1 MTERQLKESLKN
13 GEIHSHYVL
22 IGDEPILIDRALKT
36 IKDTLEVEE
45 SFDLDQFSLPDATVT
60 DIATKLYLMPLCSK
74 KRLLIVKN
82 LEDVSERDLQDFA
95 NVVNRDNSGNC
106 LVLTHQIKKGKKYY
120 ESILKKLA
128 ATFPKAEC
136 VVIMPDRNE
145 IKKWIQ
151 SKIRRDGLNLNNAM
165 VNYLEEEFSNDIT
178 GLKNEFEKIE
188 NYLHETG
195 SIDSAHMK
203 DLAKGLCDVDR
214 YQVVDAFLDGRPEAL
229 RIFEELQPYL
239 PTNAVLVDAMTR
251 GIVSRARGRVKTI
264 QTSKATLQEVLEQL
278 TVVDRKI
285 KTSSIFTRLLMEL
298 FILHNAGTFKNGASY
313 GR

>member
-45 SFDLDQFSLPDATVT
+45 SFDLDRFSLPDATVT

-74 KRLLIVKN
+74 KRLVIVKN
-82 LEDVSERDLQDFA
+82 LEDMSDYDLHDFA
-95 NVVNRDNSGNC
+95 NVLNRDNSGNC
-106 LVLTHQIKKGKKYY
+106 LVFTHQIKKGKKHYK
-120 ESILKKLA
+120 SILKKLS

-136 VVIMPDRNE
+136 VVIMADRNE
-145 IKKWIQ
+145 IRKWIQ

-165 VNYLEEEFSNDIT
+165 VNYLEAEFSNDIT

-188 NYLHETG
+188 NYLHEVG
-195 SIDSAHMK
+195 SIDSANMK

-239 PTNAVLVDAMTR
+239 RTNAVLVDAMTR
-251 GIVSRARGRVKTI
+251 GMVSRASGRVKAI
-264 QTSKATLQEVLEQL
+264 QTSQATLQEVLEQL

-298 FILHNAGTFKNGASY
+298 FILHNAGTFRNGASY

>member
-36 IKDTLEVEE
+36 IKDTLEVDE
-45 SFDLDQFSLPDATVT
+45 SFDLDRFSLPDGTVT

-74 KRLLIVKN
+74 KRLVIVKN
-82 LEDVSERDLQDFA
+82 LEDMPDHDLHDFA
-95 NVVNRDNSGNC
+95 KVVNRHNSGNC
-106 LVLTHQIKKGKKYY
+106 LALTHQTKKGKKHY
-120 ESILKKLA
+120 ESTLKKLS

-136 VVIMPDRNE
+136 VVIMTERNE
-145 IKKWIQ
+145 IRKWIQ

-165 VNYLEEEFSNDIT
+165 VNYLEAEFSNDIT

-188 NYLHETG
+188 NYLHEVG
-195 SIDSAHMK
+195 SIDSANMK

-214 YQVVDAFLDGRPEAL
+214 YRVVDAFLDGRPEAL
-229 RIFEELQPYL
+229 SIFEELQPYL
-239 PTNAVLVDAMTR
+239 RTNAVLVDAMTR
-251 GIVSRARGRVKTI
+251 GMVRRASGRVKTI
-264 QTSKATLQEVLEQL
+264 QTSQATLQEVLEQL